1 MKCNICEDIFDENF
15 KLESHLKIHDVDTFP
30 CSVCGKNFYMKWRLE
45 KHRNMHERTELKF
58 CHYYNNDKLCPFVE
72 VGCMFA
78 HEKAEQCK
86 FKKQCQNKLCQFQH
100 SNSEENSYENI
111 SDPIDRLKCDHV
123 AKTEKDLIEHFDN
136 IHDEWKKT
144 EYFCNYN
151 CRPEQNIHLC
161 LDFENIKH

>member
-1 MKCNICEDIFDENF
+1 
-15 KLESHLKIHDVDTFP
+15 
-30 CSVCGKNFYMKWRLE
+30 
-45 KHRNMHERTELKF
+45 
-58 CHYYNNDKLCPFVE
+58 
-72 VGCMFA
+72 MFA